1 MRKSGGAGNRF
12 LIYALL
18 FFGGGVFIIPFL
30 FMVFTSVKP
39 ITEIHTI
46 PITFFPHHLRLANYV
61 GAFTVQPMGRY
72 FLNSTIVTS
81 LNVAGMV
88 ISSTLAGWGFSRAN
102 FWGRNFL
109 FLLVLSTMMIPG
121 QVTLIP
127 LYLIFSR
134 LHWVNTYLPLVVPAF
149 FAAAPYNV
157 FLVRQFFLSLPHE
170 LDEAATIDGCG
181 PIRIFWS
188 VGLPLVRPAVATVA
202 VFTCVFT
209 WSDFFQPLIYLSS
222 NKLFTVALGLTAYQ
236 AEGFVY
242 WNYLMA
248 ASTVAVL
255 PVLLVFLFFQRYFV
269 KGLAATGLKE

>member
-1 MRKSGGAGNRF
+1 
-12 LIYALL
+12 
-18 FFGGGVFIIPFL
+18 
-30 FMVFTSVKP
+30 
-39 ITEIHTI
+39 
-46 PITFFPHHLRLANYV
+46 
-61 GAFTVQPMGRY
+61 MGRY
-72 FLNSTIVTS
+72 FLNSAIVTS
-81 LNVAGMV
+81 LNVVGMV
-88 ISSTLAGWGFSRAN
+88 ISCTLAGWGFSRAN

-134 LHWVNTYLPLVVPAF
+134 LHWVNTFLPLVVPAF

-170 LDEAATIDGCG
+170 LDEAAVIDGCG
-181 PIRIFWS
+181 PVRVFWS
-188 VGLPLVRPAVATVA
+188 IGLPLVRPAVVTVA
-202 VFTCVFT
+202 VFTTVFT